1 MMGRRVQVDGFAEA
15 VMEELDE
22 FAELTSEEMKAAVR
36 QTAKDVRGDIRDT
49 APRDT
54 GAYAKSWA
62 VKKERETAEELSMV
76 VYSRNR
82 YQLAHLLEFGHAKR
96 GGGRVR
102 AYPHIAPAR
111 DAGEAELQEQLERRM
126 RNG

>member
-1 MMGRRVQVDGFAEA
+1 MGRKVAVDELADA

-22 FAELTSEEMKAAVR
+22 FAELTADEMKAAVR
-36 QTAKDVRGDIRDT
+36 ETASDVRADIRDT

-62 VKKERETAEELSMV
+62 VAKERETAEELSMV
-76 VYSRNR
+76 VYSKNR
-82 YQLAHLLEFGHAKR
+82 YQIAHLLEFGHAKR

-111 DAGEAELQEQLERRM
+111 ERGERELEQELERRM
-126 RNG
+126 EHG

>member
-1 MMGRRVQVDGFAEA
+1 MGRKIAVDELAEA

-22 FAELTSEEMKAAVR
+22 FAELTSEEMKGAVR
-36 QTAKDVRGDIRDT
+36 KTAHDVASDIRDT
-49 APRDT
+49 APRRT
-54 GAYAKSWA
+54 GAYARSWTA
-62 VKKERETAEELSMV
+62 TKERESAEELSMV
-76 VYSRNR
+76 VHSRDR

-111 DAGEAELQEQLERRM
+111 ERGEAELEEELERRM

>member
-1 MMGRRVQVDGFAEA
+1 
-15 VMEELDE
+15 MEELDE
-22 FAELTSEEMKAAVR
+22 YAELTSEEMKAAVR
-36 QTAKDVRGDIRDT
+36 QTARDVREDIRDT

-62 VKKERETAEELSMV
+62 VKKERESAEELSMV
-76 VYSRNR
+76 VYSRDR

-111 DAGEAELQEQLERRM
+111 DAGEAELEEQLERRM